1 MGLLLSWIIALIN
14 NIGTGFSMRGKENKI
29 RDYKKENAEIT
40 KKLHQLELENAKLK
54 AETNTSG
61 DDKSM

>member
-1 MGLLLSWIIALIN
+1 
-14 NIGTGFSMRGKENKI
+14 MRGKENKI